1 MAWPAMEPGGC
12 LGLDGIVRQS
22 GIPRGKPTTGRPAID
37 TAASLPIYS
46 LAQGAAMEAKQH
58 WDTVYSTKVD
68 DQVSW
73 FQTSPASSLS
83 MIGHPPLGARII
95 DIGGGALVCI
105 P

>member
-1 MAWPAMEPGGC
+1 
-12 LGLDGIVRQS
+12 
-22 GIPRGKPTTGRPAID
+22 
-37 TAASLPIYS
+37 
-46 LAQGAAMEAKQH
+46 MEAKQH